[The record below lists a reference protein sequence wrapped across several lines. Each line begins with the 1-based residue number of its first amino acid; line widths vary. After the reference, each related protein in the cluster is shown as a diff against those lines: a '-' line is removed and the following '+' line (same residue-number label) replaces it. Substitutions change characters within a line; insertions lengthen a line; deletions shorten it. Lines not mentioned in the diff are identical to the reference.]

1 MTASRV
7 VQLPFWVECWLIAS
21 SLICLIDVSFTMLRP
36 HSTRGGALENV
47 YYLWNIYADVDIRY
61 ADAKDIVTMA
71 TGRLMLVEIVMDWVA
86 AWMNRVGSRHT
97 LLTAFTSS
105 AFVFWK
111 TAVFLMLYVGVPEG
125 NPSYFVEGTP
135 IWKIAVVFWFMNGI
149 WLVMPF
155 AVMLTLWNKIA
166 LPVRSLSVDNISDQS
181 DQKQL
186 V

>member
-1 MTASRV
+1 
-7 VQLPFWVECWLIAS
+7 
-21 SLICLIDVSFTMLRP
+21 MLRP
-36 HSTRGGALENV
+36 MSTRGGSLEYV

-71 TGRLMLVEIVMDWVA
+71 TGRLMLLEIGMDFVA
-86 AWMNRVGSRHT
+86 FIMNKVGSRHT

-111 TAVFLMLYVGVPEG
+111 TAVFLMLYVAVPEG

-135 IWKIAVVFWFMNGI
+135 GWKIFLCFWFMNGI
-149 WLVMPF
+149 WMVLPFIVMC
-155 AVMLTLWNKIA
+155 ALWNKIA
-166 LPVRSLSVDNISDQS
+166 LPIENLTVEGSCSSSIERRN
-181 DQKQL
+181 L